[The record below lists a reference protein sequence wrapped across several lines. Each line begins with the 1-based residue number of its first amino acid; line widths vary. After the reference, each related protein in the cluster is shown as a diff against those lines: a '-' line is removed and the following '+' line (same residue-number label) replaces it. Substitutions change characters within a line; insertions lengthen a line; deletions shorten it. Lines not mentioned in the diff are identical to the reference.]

1 MRFLAVSC
9 WLPSCGVV
17 YPRQS
22 VVSRV
27 KRICVLRDWPHVF
40 MAPMQPHAS
49 AMMPGTEMTL
59 LCVFLLRL
67 QNICFPLCITSKY
80 FTPLMR
86 GNELRTQFV
95 CLHSHPF
102 T

>member
-49 AMMPGTEMTL
+49 AMMPGTELTL
-59 LCVFLLRL
+59 LCVFFFYVCKIFVFRCVLL
-67 QNICFPLCITSKY
+67 QNTSH
-80 FTPLMR
+80 L
-86 GNELRTQFV
+86 
-95 CLHSHPF
+95 
-102 T
+102 